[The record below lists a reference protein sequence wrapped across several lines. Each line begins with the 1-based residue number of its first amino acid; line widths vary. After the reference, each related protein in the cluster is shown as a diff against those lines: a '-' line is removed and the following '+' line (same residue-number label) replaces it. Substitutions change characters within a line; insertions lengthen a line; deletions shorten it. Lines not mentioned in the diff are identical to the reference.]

1 MASRQ
6 LLGDSAPPGDAKD
19 IGSHVPK
26 VVQHLDGQVGDARQP
41 VRKSRQWR
49 MTYAGDVKCDD
60 LPIGHPARNGFEQL
74 DIAPDS
80 VEEQERYPGSLSG
93 LPTHTQCLTAKL
105 QHLRCEAAFAVR
117 QVRADTVIARRVHSP
132 RPSIITDVAVVLCI
146 GSSSNAG
153 TACPGHGRL
162 RSSRLKI
169 LPTVDFGKAS
179 MKRTILGTL

>member
-26 VVQHLDGQVGDARQP
+26 VVQHLDGQVRDARQP

-49 MTYAGDVKCDD
+49 MTYAGDVKRDD

-80 VEEQERYPGSLSG
+80 VEEQERYSGSLSG
-93 LPTHTQCLTAKL
+93 LPTDTQCLIAKL
-105 QHLRCEAAFAVR
+105 QHLRCKAASAVR
-117 QVRADTVIARRVHSP
+117 QVRADTVIARGVHSP
-132 RPSIITDVAVVLCI
+132 RPSIITDVAVVPYASDHRAMRLPPVRVT
-146 GSSSNAG
+146 AG
-153 TACPGHGRL
+153 CAAPAS
-162 RSSRLKI
+162 RSCRRWISARH
-169 LPTVDFGKAS
+169 
-179 MKRTILGTL
+179 R

>member
-26 VVQHLDGQVGDARQP
+26 VVQHPDGQVRDTRQP
-41 VRKSRQWR
+41 IRKSRQWR
-49 MTYAGDVKCDD
+49 MPYARDVKCDD

-80 VEEQERYPGSLSG
+80 VEEQERYSGSLSG

-105 QHLRCEAAFAVR
+105 QHLRRDAAFAVR
-117 QVRADTVIARRVHSP
+117 QAP
-132 RPSIITDVAVVLCI
+132 
-146 GSSSNAG
+146 AG
-153 TACPGHGRL
+153 TDLATRDPSH
-162 RSSRLKI
+162 
-169 LPTVDFGKAS
+169 
-179 MKRTILGTL
+179 RTTNTTGV